1 MARIGWAVMMRQA
14 DCRNRRHDQPGP
26 DLGEPGP
33 TDQVRGLKAHVLAAL
48 KRNGPLDGPRLA
60 RIFPRVCI
68 EPQQKIP
75 PARSAVAIG
84 ERDGQDPGPTGHV
97 WRGRR

>member
-33 TDQVRGLKAHVLAAL
+33 TDQTFSFAQNPRTIAAEAAL
-48 KRNGPLDGPRLA
+48 DGIYVIRSTGRPNTAMPPRDK
-60 RIFPRVCI
+60 PV
-68 EPQQKIP
+68 
-75 PARSAVAIG
+75 G
-84 ERDGQDPGPTGHV
+84 
-97 WRGRR
+97 